1 MDESVK
7 KDDES
12 NDSSNA
18 GHAQSGQMRIGSNK
32 QNVYLPSP
40 ELTQKKE
47 SPAFLSWNL
56 GMNWLAGYAVT
67 IQPSI
72 ESNIGSP

>member
-40 ELTQKKE
+40 ELTQQKE
-47 SPAFLSWNL
+47 SPAFLS
-56 GMNWLAGYAVT
+56 
-67 IQPSI
+67 
-72 ESNIGSP
+72 